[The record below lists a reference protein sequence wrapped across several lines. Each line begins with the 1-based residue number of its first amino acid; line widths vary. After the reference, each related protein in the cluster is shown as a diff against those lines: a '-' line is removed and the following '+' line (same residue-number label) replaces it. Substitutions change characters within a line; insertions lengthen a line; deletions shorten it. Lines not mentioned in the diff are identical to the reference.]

1 MKFPT
6 AKEIRESVKQNNKKT
21 IKLARKN
28 FNKYKKKFLCAI
40 IVTSSQGLFEYH
52 CQLFYTSE
60 FSYRYNQE
68 IYQEEYKRIAISFF
82 TSRGYKISFYPPS
95 TIEPTSWARMI
106 INWRDEE

>member
-6 AKEIRESVKQNNKKT
+6 AKEIRESMKQSNKET
-21 IKLARKN
+21 MKLT
-28 FNKYKKKFLCAI
+28 KKSFEKEKEEFLRAI
-40 IVTSSQGLFEYH
+40 IALSSQGLFQYC
-52 CQLFYTSE
+52 CQLFYPSE
-60 FSYRYNQE
+60 SPYRYNQE

-95 TIEPTSWARMI
+95 TIEPTSWARII